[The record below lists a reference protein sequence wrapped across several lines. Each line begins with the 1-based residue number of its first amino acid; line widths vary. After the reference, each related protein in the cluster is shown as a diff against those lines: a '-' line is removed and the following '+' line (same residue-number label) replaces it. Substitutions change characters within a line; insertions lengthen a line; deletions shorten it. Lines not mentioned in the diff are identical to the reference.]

1 MFKSMSINLLKKKT
15 DLLSQ
20 SQSFSDPVGIRT
32 QDPQLRRL
40 LLYPAELPNH
50 RFCECKDI
58 NFIDI
63 CVKKYLFF
71 ILILSRYKS
80 MKKAAMSVSVLKLCR
95 CYSELFCYF
104 KYDFHDI
111 GIVDDAGKVFFLWT
125 ISENGYHKR
134 GVAAC

>member
-58 NFIDI
+58 NFIDT

-80 MKKAAMSVSVLKLCR
+80 MVKMLDVWLVSFDFEFFLLIMISYSVISSMIFMISVLSMMPEKFSSC
-95 CYSELFCYF
+95 
-104 KYDFHDI
+104 
-111 GIVDDAGKVFFLWT
+111 GP
-125 ISENGYHKR
+125 
-134 GVAAC
+134 